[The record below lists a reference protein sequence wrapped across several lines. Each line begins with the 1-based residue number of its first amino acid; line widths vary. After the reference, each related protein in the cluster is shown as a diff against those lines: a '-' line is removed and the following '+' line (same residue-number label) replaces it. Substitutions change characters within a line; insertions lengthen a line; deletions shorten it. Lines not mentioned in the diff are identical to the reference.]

1 MSEQT
6 RYGGE
11 ELDLATIARDD
22 ELLDALGR
30 GEPGPAGDDLAAM
43 LAAWRDEVADG
54 DALRP
59 DADDDHGLRPIAGGG
74 HTFRPAVEAASA
86 RRARSAVLGRGVL
99 RLAAAVIAVVVVL
112 STGLGVGSRH
122 AGPSSP
128 LWSLTRVLYPEQAD
142 VRLVEHTIQ
151 RARTAATAGRVDEA
165 RALVEEAR
173 TELTA
178 IDDPAAVRR
187 LSAELDSLQ
196 HALLDPVATPGA
208 PSTDPVPP
216 APTGDGGPT
225 PASPAP
231 PQPGRSGPDPSP
243 APGLAVPLPELP
255 GLPSLR
261 PEPVPPTRVPVLP
274 ELPLRKGRLLS

>member
-11 ELDLATIARDD
+11 EPDLATIARDD

-43 LAAWRDEVADG
+43 LAGWRGEVA
-54 DALRP
+54 
-59 DADDDHGLRPIAGGG
+59 ADDHAL
-74 HTFRPAVEAASA
+74 RPAVEPVSA
-86 RRARSAVLGRGVL
+86 RRAGPALLGPGVL
-99 RLAAAVIAVVVVL
+99 RLAAAVVAVAVI

-142 VRLVEHTIQ
+142 VRLVEDTVQ

-165 RALVEEAR
+165 RALLAQAR

-178 IDDPAAVRR
+178 VDDPAAARR
-187 LSAELDSLQ
+187 LNAELDSLQ
-196 HALLDPVATPGA
+196 HALLDTVATPGT
-208 PSTDPVPP
+208 PSTGVSRPVP
-216 APTGDGGPT
+216 AGDGGPAT
-225 PASPAP
+225 PARPAP
-231 PQPGRSGPDPSP
+231 PQPGTPTPDESP
-243 APGLAVPLPELP
+243 APGLVVPLP
-255 GLPSLR
+255 GLPTLR
-261 PEPVPPTRVPVLP
+261 PDPGPPTGLPSLP
-274 ELPLRKGRLLS
+274 ELPLPVGRIPG